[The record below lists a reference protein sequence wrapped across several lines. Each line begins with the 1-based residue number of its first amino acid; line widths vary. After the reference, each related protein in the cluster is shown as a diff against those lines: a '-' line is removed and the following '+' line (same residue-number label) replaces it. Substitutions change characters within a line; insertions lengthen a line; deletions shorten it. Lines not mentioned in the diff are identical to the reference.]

1 MSDLELGALTVE
13 GFCDV
18 LASDSP
24 TPGGGAVGA
33 IEGAA
38 AAALIGMVGRLTIGK
53 AGFEDIEQRMKDAAR
68 SYAGVYKRRGHLVP
82 APCACG
88 AETVEMHH
96 PDYGRPLDVQWT
108 CRPCHLELHQ
118 GA

>member
-1 MSDLELGALTVE
+1 MICSTCGAE
-13 GFCDV
+13 HQRKGQNYCN
-18 LASDSP
+18 ACH
-24 TPGGGAVGA
+24 
-33 IEGAA
+33 AA
-38 AAALIGMVGRLTIGK
+38 YMRGWRATHPMTA
-53 AGFEDIEQRMKDAAR
+53 EQRMKDAAR